1 MANPVRVDKQRGK
14 FTNGTVKKSVI
25 VRRDDSTNKIINSF
39 PCFIKKDGVSA
50 DGMGSATVQLL
61 KSDMDG
67 DRQFYGIVDG
77 VNAYRGS
84 SEQTQRVDVILRGV
98 YDAPQDWLWTP
109 EYFQVEKVSPVM
121 KDAVTAHE
129 GEVAGT
135 DGTTL
140 KSARGGGDTL
150 FPYVANCGMVMY
162 DAEKK
167 YPFCV
172 SRYVCMMIMLSEMS
186 GVKLDGGNKK
196 ARRYYVLGQ
205 FFGHVTDW
213 NSILSGTTITKT
225 VDAHKKDTRGEGYV
239 LTNMSGRKLR
249 NRRRRFKVF
258 LRC

>member
-1 MANPVRVDKQRGK
+1 MASLTQLPSTQRGK

-25 VRRDDSTNKIINSF
+25 VRRDSDNKIVDCY
-39 PCFIKKDGVSA
+39 PCFIRKDGMSA
-50 DGMGSATVQLL
+50 DGMGTSMQKLL

-109 EYFQVEKVSPVM
+109 EKFRIESVSDVM
-121 KDAVTAHE
+121 KQAVENHDTA
-129 GEVAGT
+129 GR
-135 DGTTL
+135 D
-140 KSARGGGDTL
+140 GGDTL
-150 FPYVANCGMVMY
+150 YPYVANCGMVMF
-162 DAEKK
+162 DAGTGAADSPQ

-172 SRYVCMMIMLSEMS
+172 SRYVCMMIMLSEMNL
-186 GVKLDGGNKK
+186 KPPQT
-196 ARRYYVLGQ
+196 RRYYVLGQ

-213 NSILSGTTITKT
+213 NSILSGTVTTKNT
-225 VDAHKKDTRGEGYV
+225 DAHVRDTSGEGIV
-239 LTNMSGRKLR
+239 LTNLSGRKLR